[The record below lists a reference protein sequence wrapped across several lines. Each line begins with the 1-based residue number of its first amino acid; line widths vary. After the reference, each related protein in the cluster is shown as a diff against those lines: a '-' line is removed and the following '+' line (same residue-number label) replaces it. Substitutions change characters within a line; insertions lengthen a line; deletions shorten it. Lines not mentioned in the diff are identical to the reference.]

1 MARSM
6 NPRAIT
12 VMGGPNIDSYSDNGI
27 KDFLSNMP
35 QLDFYVPGEGE
46 YKFEMLVNA
55 LKNNDMAASRVWT
68 DIPSSVVGLQNNDF
82 KKGSKNVPQ
91 YCDLNK
97 MPSCYLTGLMDK
109 FIDDPALVP
118 IIETS
123 RGCPHTCAYCCWGKA
138 ERVRRF
144 PLERVYG
151 EIEYIAQRTK
161 IFVNA
166 IYVADANFGSAARD
180 VEIAEKIRKSSIER
194 GFPKKAYIYFTSNVN
209 DHTVKIAGI
218 LKDFTPI
225 SMSKQTTNQDAL
237 RIIKR
242 RNLSDSRY
250 DSALESIRATGAATY
265 CEFIYGLPGESY
277 ESFIMG
283 LESVAKKGLYSAIY
297 PLLLYRGAEINSK
310 AFREEHEI
318 KSAYRLIPR
327 YAGTYGTISSAEYE
341 ELLISHKKYTRKDYF
356 RLRRL
361 HLLHL
366 IFIDGIFADMVRFL
380 KRYGLNPVSFAIF
393 SAHDS
398 KNWPAS
404 IRKYIRNFERA
415 THSELMA
422 ASRVK
427 KDFTEKDIVKMRE
440 TSFAL
445 NILYLCILIS
455 GRGILDDISF
465 YLANTLERFL
475 DASGILCGPEEPAFV
490 IKCCSDKIPDFTDFE
505 PFTEKEYDYDL
516 EAWLD
521 SAATVPFSNFRLDL
535 PERYRFEFNRDG
547 VSLLKEMLRQYKRPE
562 MALYHFR
569 MNAVSDRTKV
579 LGYAR
584 AKGAPLSLVLGQ
596 A

>member
-1 MARSM
+1 MSANNDLKVFLADLTYTAPNEYMYPYPLGAGHLGAYLKSVHKDVSVEIFKDPHELHSALSHSGSCDILGLSNYYWNLNLNRQFLRMARSM

-194 GFPKKAYIYFTSNVN
+194 GFRRKHIYTLQ
-209 DHTVKIAGI
+209 A
-218 LKDFTPI
+218 
-225 SMSKQTTNQDAL
+225 MSTTIQ
-237 RIIKR
+237 
-242 RNLSDSRY
+242 
-250 DSALESIRATGAATY
+250 
-265 CEFIYGLPGESY
+265 
-277 ESFIMG
+277 
-283 LESVAKKGLYSAIY
+283 
-297 PLLLYRGAEINSK
+297 
-310 AFREEHEI
+310 
-318 KSAYRLIPR
+318 
-327 YAGTYGTISSAEYE
+327 
-341 ELLISHKKYTRKDYF
+341 
-356 RLRRL
+356 
-361 HLLHL
+361 
-366 IFIDGIFADMVRFL
+366 
-380 KRYGLNPVSFAIF
+380 
-393 SAHDS
+393 
-398 KNWPAS
+398 
-404 IRKYIRNFERA
+404 
-415 THSELMA
+415 
-422 ASRVK
+422 
-427 KDFTEKDIVKMRE
+427 
-440 TSFAL
+440 
-445 NILYLCILIS
+445 
-455 GRGILDDISF
+455 
-465 YLANTLERFL
+465 
-475 DASGILCGPEEPAFV
+475 
-490 IKCCSDKIPDFTDFE
+490 
-505 PFTEKEYDYDL
+505 
-516 EAWLD
+516 
-521 SAATVPFSNFRLDL
+521 
-535 PERYRFEFNRDG
+535 
-547 VSLLKEMLRQYKRPE
+547 
-562 MALYHFR
+562 
-569 MNAVSDRTKV
+569 
-579 LGYAR
+579 
-584 AKGAPLSLVLGQ
+584 
-596 A
+596 